1 MAKKKV
7 TLSKRQLELQLG
19 KLSILEQPRLGLEQY
34 PVSPEV
40 AAELLYMACFEHE
53 DLNGQIVDLGTGTG
67 RLAIGAALMGTETTC
82 GLDLDKESIVRAVRN
97 AKRAHVNVDWV
108 VGSLNSINGKFD
120 AVVMN
125 PPYGT
130 RSPHQDVHFLTRAFQ
145 LAHVT
150 YSIHKSSTRK
160 FLVEFVRR
168 SGRQVAQVRSMAL
181 PIPHL
186 FDFHQKKWKTIQ
198 VDLYRIIV

>member
-19 KLSILEQPRLGLEQY
+19 KLSILENPRLGLEQY

-40 AAELLYMACFEHE
+40 AAELLYMAYFEHE

-67 RLAIGAALMGTETTC
+67 RLAIGAALMGAESVC
-82 GLDLDKESIVRAVRN
+82 GLDLDKESIALAVRN

-108 VGSLNSINGKFD
+108 VGNLDSIRGRFD
-120 AVVMN
+120 TVVMN

-130 RSPHQDVHFLTRAFQ
+130 RSPHQDVHFLTQAFQ

-160 FLVEFVRR
+160 FLVQFVRK
-168 SGRQVAQVRSMAL
+168 SGRQVVQVRSMSM

-186 FDFHQKKWKTIQ
+186 FDFHQKKWKIIQ
-198 VDLYRIIV
+198 VDLYRIAV

>member
-1 MAKKKV
+1 LARKTV
-7 TLSKRQLELQLG
+7 TLSKRQLELRLG
-19 KLSILEQPRLGLEQY
+19 KLSILEKPRLRLEQY

-40 AAELLYMACFEHE
+40 ASELLYMAGFENE
-53 DLNGQIVDLGTGTG
+53 EINGQIVDLGTGTG
-67 RLAIGAALMGTETTC
+67 RLAIGAALMGAESIV
-82 GLDLDKESIVRAVRN
+82 GVDLDKQSVALAVRN

-108 VGSLNSINGKFD
+108 IGNLDSISGKFD
-120 AVVMN
+120 TVVMN

-130 RSPHQDVHFLTRAFQ
+130 RSPHQDIHFLTRAFQ

-160 FLVEFVRR
+160 FLVQFVRK
-168 SGRQVAQVRSMAL
+168 SGRQVAQVRSMTM

-186 FDFHQKKWKTIQ
+186 FDFHKKRWESIQ
-198 VDLYRIIV
+198 VDLYRITS

>member
-1 MAKKKV
+1 LARKKV

-19 KLSILEQPRLGLEQY
+19 KLSILEKPRLRLEQY

-40 AAELLYMACFEHE
+40 ASELLYMACFENE
-53 DLNGQIVDLGTGTG
+53 DLNRQIVDLGTGTG
-67 RLAIGAALMGTETTC
+67 RLAIGAALMGAESIV
-82 GLDLDKESIVRAVRN
+82 GVDLDKESVGLAVRN
-97 AKRAHVNVDWV
+97 AKGADVNVDWV
-108 VGSLNSINGKFD
+108 VGNLDSIRGKFD
-120 AVVMN
+120 TVVMN

-130 RSPHQDVHFLTRAFQ
+130 RSPHQDIHFLTRAFQ

-160 FLVEFVRR
+160 FLVQFVRK
-168 SGRQVAQVRSMAL
+168 SGRQVAQVRSMAM

-186 FDFHQKKWKTIQ
+186 FDFHKKRWESIQ
-198 VDLYRIIV
+198 VDLYRITS

>member
-1 MAKKKV
+1 MARKKI

-19 KLSILEQPRLGLEQY
+19 KLSILETARLGLEQY

-40 AAELLYMACFEHE
+40 ASELLYMAYFEHE

-67 RLAIGAALMGTETTC
+67 KLAIGAALMGAETVC
-82 GLDLDKESIVRAVRN
+82 GLDLDKESIALAVRN
-97 AKRAHVNVDWV
+97 AKGADVNVDWV
-108 VGSLNSINGKFD
+108 VGNLDSISGKFD
-120 AVVMN
+120 TVVMN

-130 RSPHQDVHFLTRAFQ
+130 RSPHQDIHFLTRAFQ

-160 FLVEFVRR
+160 FLVQFVRK
-168 SGRQVAQVRSMAL
+168 SGRQVAQVRSMAM

-186 FDFHQKKWKTIQ
+186 FDFHKKRWESIQ
-198 VDLYRIIV
+198 VDLYRITS